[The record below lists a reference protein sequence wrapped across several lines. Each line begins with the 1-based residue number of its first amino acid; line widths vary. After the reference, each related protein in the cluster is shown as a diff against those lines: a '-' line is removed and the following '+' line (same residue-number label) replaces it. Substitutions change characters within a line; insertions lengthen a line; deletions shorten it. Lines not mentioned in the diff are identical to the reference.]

1 MLPLLPIDEPDPVKQ
16 LELVHSRL
24 TAAKDGGQREGA
36 TAFLAVLN
44 GAPFTLSAWTVRML
58 TRLPQHAVTALATN
72 VPGPRNRQHLM
83 GREVL
88 ETLPVPPIALQL
100 RTGIAMVSYA
110 DSFVFGITG
119 DHDTAPDVRQLAE
132 GIERAV
138 ARLAAISRTR
148 RRQGRRTRAG
158 RSA

>member
-1 MLPLLPIDEPDPVKQ
+1 
-16 LELVHSRL
+16 
-24 TAAKDGGQREGA
+24 
-36 TAFLAVLN
+36 
-44 GAPFTLSAWTVRML
+44 VRML

-72 VPGPRNRQHLM
+72 VPGPRNRQHVM

-110 DSFVFGITG
+110 DTFVFGITG
-119 DHDTAPDVRQLAE
+119 DHDAAPDLEQLAA

-138 ARLAAISRTR
+138 ARLANISRTR
-148 RRQGRRTRAG
+148 RRKGRRTTAG